1 MVRKGIP
8 IPNDGQ
14 KVVALT
20 VFREKRALFAIIV
33 FDKSKVANIETLQK
47 GVKSS
52 HCNMDNTPRMAIT
65 TVTEDGVQQ
74 ARVAVYTC
82 AGLERVGTSA
92 CACGH
97 CGCSN
102 PCVLEHDA
110 GPMRREPCVSVES
123 VVIPMTVG
131 KKRVCRSNPGGWSD
145 DVWKMS

>member
-1 MVRKGIP
+1 MAVSGRGCVKVSGVAWVVRRGVRGGVCVVRKGIP

-65 TVTEDGVQQ
+65 S
-74 ARVAVYTC
+74 R
-82 AGLERVGTSA
+82 
-92 CACGH
+92 H
-97 CGCSN
+97 
-102 PCVLEHDA
+102 
-110 GPMRREPCVSVES
+110 
-123 VVIPMTVG
+123 
-131 KKRVCRSNPGGWSD
+131 GGWGAHVS
-145 DVWKMS
+145 WCTHE

>member
-1 MVRKGIP
+1 MVRIGIP

-65 TVTEDGVQQ
+65 AVTEDGV
-74 ARVAVYTC
+74 
-82 AGLERVGTSA
+82 
-92 CACGH
+92 H
-97 CGCSN
+97 
-102 PCVLEHDA
+102 
-110 GPMRREPCVSVES
+110 
-123 VVIPMTVG
+123 
-131 KKRVCRSNPGGWSD
+131 VCRGAH
-145 DVWKMS
+145 MSRVHM